1 MIPVEVA
8 AVLVIL
14 TISGFRM
21 NHIFN
26 YDLCA
31 KRKIN
36 LSHV

>member
-26 YDLCA
+26 YDMS
-31 KRKIN
+31 KII
-36 LSHV
+36 LSFETMI